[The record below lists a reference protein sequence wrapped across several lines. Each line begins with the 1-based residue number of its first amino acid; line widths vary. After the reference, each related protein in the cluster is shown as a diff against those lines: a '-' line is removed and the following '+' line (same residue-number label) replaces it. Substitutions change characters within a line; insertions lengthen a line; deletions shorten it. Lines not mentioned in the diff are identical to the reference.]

1 MSIKVVSALKPH
13 FDNSWS
19 KTLIKISDLDM
30 VVWFVVMAMVASPP
44 PGGAAGISRVHV
56 IAHSHNDPGWLLT
69 DEQYYDQRSKLI
81 ISNVRF
87 HFAYQTLP
95 VDTSFPC

>member
-1 MSIKVVSALKPH
+1 
-13 FDNSWS
+13 
-19 KTLIKISDLDM
+19 M

-87 HFAYQTLP
+87 LFHSSGLHSISDFACRYQLSLLMHA
-95 VDTSFPC
+95 VY